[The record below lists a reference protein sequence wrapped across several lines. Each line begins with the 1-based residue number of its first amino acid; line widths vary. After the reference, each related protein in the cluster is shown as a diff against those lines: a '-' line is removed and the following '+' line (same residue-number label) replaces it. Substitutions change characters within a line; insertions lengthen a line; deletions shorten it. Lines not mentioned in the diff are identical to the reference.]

1 MCWKTETV
9 DWFTENGGLTRAN
22 GERFRQELLSRGNS
36 RDPLES
42 FRVLRGRDA
51 QLEPLLKRRGL
62 D

>member
-1 MCWKTETV
+1 MLDAETV

-42 FRVLRGRDA
+42 FRAFRGRDA
-51 QLEPLLKRRGL
+51 RLEPLLKRRGL
-62 D
+62 E

>member
-1 MCWKTETV
+1 
-9 DWFTENGGLTRAN
+9 RA
-22 GERFRQELLSRGNS
+22 ELLSRGNS

-42 FRVLRGRDA
+42 FRTLRGRDA